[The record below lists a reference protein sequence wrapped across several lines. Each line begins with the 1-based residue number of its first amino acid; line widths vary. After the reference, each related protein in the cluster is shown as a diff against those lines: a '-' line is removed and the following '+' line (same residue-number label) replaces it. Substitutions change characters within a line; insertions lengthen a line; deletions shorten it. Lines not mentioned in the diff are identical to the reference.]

1 MCLTGYSAGENALCL
16 AIEIEEVLQA
26 SGWAGQDTR
35 ASRCHRLRKTSLSA
49 TTLTLILDKS
59 PGKPYFLKLR

>member
-26 SGWAGQDTR
+26 SGWAKKDTR
-35 ASRCHRLRKTSLSA
+35 ASRCLRPRKTSLSA
-49 TTLTLILDKS
+49 ITLTLILDRS
-59 PGKPYFLKLR
+59 PGMPYFLKLR